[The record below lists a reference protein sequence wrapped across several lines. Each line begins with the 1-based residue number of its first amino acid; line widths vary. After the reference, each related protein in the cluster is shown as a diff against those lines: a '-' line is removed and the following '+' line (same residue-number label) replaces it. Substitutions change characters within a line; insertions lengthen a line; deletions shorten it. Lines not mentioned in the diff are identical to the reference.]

1 VAEAW
6 ARVAGGGGAAGDHGA
21 GDAEVVEGLGADEL
35 EEGDGLGAWKLF
47 VALHAK
53 LISVRVMKG
62 LRVFCADIGSVRAGR
77 FGWAASN
84 TDGQT
89 RESGSDIRELAQR
102 IVTHLDSGG
111 PASVGFECPLFVPL
125 REDPNT
131 LTAARKGDGSRAWS
145 AGAGTGALATG
156 LVEVSWILREV
167 RRALCREVACHL
179 DWRAF
184 GTGGGLFLWE
194 AFVSAG
200 GKPQVEGNPHA
211 ADAMAAVE
219 AFVDA
224 LPDPTSMN
232 AVEESDVISLLGMAL
247 LRTGWT
253 RDVESLGMPCLV
265 IKPSGRDEG

>member
-1 VAEAW
+1 
-6 ARVAGGGGAAGDHGA
+6 
-21 GDAEVVEGLGADEL
+21 
-35 EEGDGLGAWKLF
+35 
-47 VALHAK
+47 
-53 LISVRVMKG
+53 M
-62 LRVFCADIGSVRAGR
+62 
-77 FGWAASN
+77 
-84 TDGQT
+84 
-89 RESGSDIRELAQR
+89 
-102 IVTHLDSGG
+102 
-111 PASVGFECPLFVPL
+111 GFECPLFVPL
-125 REDPNT
+125 REDPSR
-131 LTAARKGDGSRAWS
+131 LTAARRGDGSRAWS

-167 RRALCREVACHL
+167 RRELRREVACHL

-194 AFVSAG
+194 AFVSGG

-232 AVEESDVISLLGMAL
+232 AIDESDVISLVGMAL

-253 RDVESLGMPCLV
+253 RDLESLETPCLV
-265 IKPSGRDEG
+265 IKPSGRDEA